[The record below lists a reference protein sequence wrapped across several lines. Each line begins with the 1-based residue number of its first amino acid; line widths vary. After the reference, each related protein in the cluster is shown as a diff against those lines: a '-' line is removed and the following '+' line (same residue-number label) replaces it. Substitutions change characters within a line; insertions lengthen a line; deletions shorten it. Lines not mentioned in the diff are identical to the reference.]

1 MAIDAAQKRADDVR
15 MPLRES
21 GRRGKSRQP
30 RPSNLGRRCM
40 TRLPADFFIV
50 LELTVRLDHA
60 ALVFEPLFFLGDER
74 FAQPEMRKNLRDLVG
89 GGAQQADFTL
99 VEFAPL
105 ERLRDQHAERL
116 LAPVMNRH
124 AEKSMK
130 ALLAGLGKI
139 LVALMADRVG
149 DVNRLVF
156 FQDKADQ
163 SLVQPLALRIEE
175 VERADLGLHPA
186 RNRERDAVQRL
197 AEVVGM
203 LAANRRQMLD
213 QSKAILVGTHWIE
226 LSSGAKIL
234 SDQERRGQCRSEI

>member
-1 MAIDAAQKRADDVR
+1 
-15 MPLRES
+15 
-21 GRRGKSRQP
+21 
-30 RPSNLGRRCM
+30 
-40 TRLPADFFIV
+40 
-50 LELTVRLDHA
+50 
-60 ALVFEPLFFLGDER
+60 
-74 FAQPEMRKNLRDLVG
+74 MRKNLRDLVG

-99 VEFAPL
+99 VEFAAL
-105 ERLRDQHAERL
+105 EGLRDQHTERL

-124 AEKSMK
+124 AEKSME

-139 LVALMADRVG
+139 FVALMADGVG
-149 DVNRLVF
+149 HVNRLVF

-163 SLVQPLALRIEE
+163 SLVQPHRNLADRFAIEADSGAQHDSLALRIEE

-213 QSKAILVGTHWIE
+213 QSEAILIGTHWIG

-234 SDQERRGQCRSEI
+234 SDRERRGQCRSEI